1 MRFHRIRHRRE
12 ILTFA
17 VATCDQ
23 YNRLPQSFNR
33 RQRRA
38 DIRSFGVVV
47 KIHAIHVLNPLH
59 AVRLARVIA
68 QSVQQFR
75 QRQINRAAQRQR
87 GQGIHRI
94 VTTANA
100 QGIGRHQALHTDRRD
115 DFRLTAFFLLNAALI
130 RHRHTEPFHRHRAV
144 IAFAPQTV
152 LPHGGRHIHAK
163 TQYARIRFG
172 HRIHGGIIT
181 IEHLHGVRTENL
193 CFGLRVFRHIG
204 VPIQMILRQIQ
215 HRRRIRVKADGVALR
230 ELQLETGQ
238 LQHPHLRQRI
248 LLQRIAQRIQHRRA
262 DIARSQHA
270 HTRRLTQMTGQ

>member
-12 ILTFA
+12 ILPFA
-17 VATCDQ
+17 VASCDQ

-38 DIRSFGVVV
+38 DIRSFGIVV

-59 AVRLARVIA
+59 AVRLAHIIA
-68 QSVQQFR
+68 QTVQQFR
-75 QRQINRAAQRQR
+75 QRQINRAAQCQR

-100 QGIGRHQALHTDRRD
+100 QGIGWHQALHANRCD

-130 RHRHTEPFHRHRAV
+130 RHCHTEPFHRRRAV
-144 IAFAPQTV
+144 VAFAPQTI
-152 LPHGGRHIHAK
+152 LTHGSRHAHAK
-163 TQYARIRFG
+163 TQHARIWLG

-181 IEHLHGVRTENL
+181 VEHLHGVRTENL
-193 CFGLRVFRHIG
+193 RFGLRVFHHIDM
-204 VPIQMILRQIQ
+204 PIQMILRQIQ
-215 HRRRIRVKADGVALR
+215 HCRRIWVKADGIALR
-230 ELQLETGQ
+230 KLQLEAGQ

-248 LLQRIAQRIQHRRA
+248 LLQCTTQRIQHRRT
-262 DIARSQHA
+262 DIARRQHA
-270 HTRRLTQMTGQ
+270 HTCRLTQMAGQ